1 MKVKTSFQIIYV
13 VLAIQMALQAQ
24 PRFKDQTAAY
34 QILHTYG
41 SGISGGGVSFCD
53 FNGDGKDDISLGSS
67 RGQAIQFYENSG
79 SSMVKRDLLPNLKKE
94 VKSLLW
100 ADLDNDGDK
109 DLFVCI
115 YEGHNLLFEN
125 KGNLELVDVTS
136 QSGLSLDD
144 YSSFGACIGDYN
156 RDGLL
161 DIYVSQRRV
170 QTDGLPNRSLLYR
183 NNGNLTF
190 EDVSVNA
197 GAEDGGKTPFCSA
210 FVDVNNDKWPDLYTA
225 HDRERGNSLLI
236 NNANGSF
243 SSVGAAYNADLK
255 MDGMS
260 VSTADVDFDGYTD
273 IYVSNS
279 AEGNALFMNK
289 NGVRFENES
298 TERGVS
304 FNGVAWGTNFL
315 DGDNDGDEDL
325 YVSSMLVG
333 KNNITSTYYTN
344 EFPSLVF
351 GKGDQ
356 VPSDTVSSFNNAVGD
371 INLDGYPDIV
381 VSNAEFPTTVF
392 ENRGG
397 TNNYLAVQLEGVLS
411 NRDGIGSMVSVYT
424 QGKRISK
431 YVQCGIGFLGQ
442 NSNQL
447 LFGLDKVNAADSVVV
462 LWPTGHIDRYRFV
475 AGNTSYVLVE
485 GGSTGGQIQ
494 VDSGLILASVDETA
508 PNHLLI
514 SPNPVVDYCTI
525 NQHPSLIREIFI
537 MDITGRKLFH
547 IEHPESNEIN
557 TETFTAGMYWMQC
570 FMHSGSV
577 YSSSFI
583 IQK

>member
-1 MKVKTSFQIIYV
+1 MC
-13 VLAIQMALQAQ
+13 VLCMTIHAQ
-24 PRFKDQTAAY
+24 PRFLDQTAAY
-34 QILHTYG
+34 QIVHTYG
-41 SGISGGGVSFCD
+41 NGISGGGVSLCD

-67 RGQAIQFYENSG
+67 RGKVIQFYENKG
-79 SSMVKRDLLPNLKKE
+79 ATFHRLDLLTNLKE
-94 VKSLLW
+94 EIKSLLW

-115 YEGHNLLFEN
+115 FEGHNRIYEN
-125 KGNLELVDVTS
+125 KGNLDLEDITA
-136 QSGLSLDD
+136 QSGISLED

-183 NNGNLTF
+183 NDGNLIFT
-190 EDVSVNA
+190 DVTLNA

-236 NNANGSF
+236 NNKNGTF
-243 SSVGAAYNADLK
+243 SSEGSNFNADLK

-260 VSTADVDFDGYTD
+260 VSTADVNFDGYMD

-279 AEGNALFMNK
+279 TDGNALFVNK
-289 NGVRFENES
+289 NGMRFENES

-315 DGDNDGDEDL
+315 DGDNDGDDDL

-333 KNNITSTYYTN
+333 KENITSTYFTN
-344 EFPSLVF
+344 EYPSNLF
-351 GKGDQ
+351 SKGDQ
-356 VPSDTVSSFNNAVGD
+356 VLSDTVSSFNNAVGD
-371 INLDGYPDIV
+371 LNSDGYPDIV
-381 VSNAEFPTTVF
+381 VSNSEFSTTVF
-392 ENRGG
+392 ENQGG
-397 TNNYLAVQLEGVLS
+397 EHHFLAINLQGVLS
-411 NRDGIGSMVSVYT
+411 NRDGIGSLVTVYT
-424 QGKRISK
+424 QEKKISK
-431 YVQCGIGFLGQ
+431 YTQCGIGFLGQ

-447 LFGLDKVNAADSVVV
+447 LFGLDNVNAADSIEV
-462 LWPTGHIDRYRFV
+462 LWPSGHIDRYLFV

-485 GGSTGGQIQ
+485 GGSTDGKIN
-494 VDSGLILASVDETA
+494 VDEGLILSNFEQKTETR
-508 PNHLLI
+508 LKL
-514 SPNPVVDYCTI
+514 SPNPVTTYCTLDI
-525 NQHPSLIREIFI
+525 PASQIREIHI
-537 MDITGRKLFH
+537 IDITGKEVIKKRN
-547 IEHPESNEIN
+547 PNQNEIN
-557 TETFTAGMYWMQC
+557 VESLPAGSYWLQC
-570 FMHSGSV
+570 ILQTGVV
-577 YSSSFI
+577 YGTSII

>member
-1 MKVKTSFQIIYV
+1 MLVIQT
-13 VLAIQMALQAQ
+13 AIHAQ
-24 PRFKDQTAAY
+24 PGFNDKTAAY
-34 QILHTYG
+34 QIVHTYG
-41 SGISGGGVSFCD
+41 SGMSGGGVSLCD

-67 RGQAIQFYENSG
+67 RGQVIQFYENKGASLQ
-79 SSMVKRDLLPNLKKE
+79 RLDLLPSFKE
-94 VKSLLW
+94 EIKSLLW

-109 DLFVCI
+109 DLFVCVF
-115 YEGHNLLFEN
+115 EGHNRLFEN
-125 KGNLELVDVTS
+125 KGNLDLLDITE
-136 QSGLSLDD
+136 QSGISLDP
-144 YSSFGACIGDYN
+144 YTSFGACIGDYN

-183 NNGNLTF
+183 NEGNLKFT
-190 EDVSVNA
+190 DVTVNA

-210 FVDVNNDKWPDLYTA
+210 FVDVNNDRWPDLYTA
-225 HDRERGNSLLI
+225 HDRERGNSLLV
-236 NNANGSF
+236 NKADGTF
-243 SSVGAAYNADLK
+243 SSEGFNFNADLK

-260 VSTADVDFDGYTD
+260 VSTADVNFDGFMD

-279 AEGNALFMNK
+279 TDGNALFVNK
-289 NGVRFENES
+289 NGMRFENES

-315 DGDNDGDEDL
+315 DGDNDGDDDL

-344 EFPSLVF
+344 EYPSKVF
-351 GKGDQ
+351 SKGEQ

-371 INLDGYPDIV
+371 LNSDGYPDIV

-397 TNNYLAVQLEGVLS
+397 DHHYLAISLQGVLS
-411 NRDGIGSMVSVYT
+411 NRDGIGSTVTVYT
-424 QGKRISK
+424 QGKKISK
-431 YVQCGIGFLGQ
+431 YTQCGIGFLGQ

-447 LFGLDKVNAADSVVV
+447 IFGLNQVNAADSIEV

-485 GGSTGGQIQ
+485 GGSTSGNID
-494 VDSGLILASVDETA
+494 VDEGLILNTSSYVYGGG
-508 PNHLLI
+508 LSI
-514 SPNPVVDYCTI
+514 SPNPANDYLTLHAEPGTISKLMIYDLTGKSLLEQIEPIDMVVSTQSLAAGTYFIRCILKSGTI
-525 NQHPSLIREIFI
+525 
-537 MDITGRKLFH
+537 
-547 IEHPESNEIN
+547 
-557 TETFTAGMYWMQC
+557 
-570 FMHSGSV
+570 
-577 YSSSFI
+577 YSISFI
-583 IQK
+583 IHK

>member
-1 MKVKTSFQIIYV
+1 MRVKTSFQIIIV
-13 VLAIQMALQAQ
+13 MLVIQMTIHAQ
-24 PRFKDQTAAY
+24 PRFIDQTAAY
-34 QILHTYG
+34 QIAHTYG
-41 SGISGGGVSFCD
+41 SGMSGGGVSLCD

-67 RGQAIQFYENSG
+67 SGHVIQFYENTG
-79 SSMVKRDLLPNLKKE
+79 ESMQRLDLLSGLKE
-94 VKSLLW
+94 EIKSLLW

-109 DLFVCI
+109 DLFVCVFG
-115 YEGHNLLFEN
+115 GHNRLFEN
-125 KGNLELVDVTS
+125 KGNLDLHDITV
-136 QSGLSLDD
+136 QSGISLDP

-183 NNGNLTF
+183 NDGHLTF
-190 EDVSVNA
+190 TDVSLNA

-236 NNANGSF
+236 NNTDGTF
-243 SSVGAAYNADLK
+243 SSEGFNFNADLK

-260 VSTADVDFDGYTD
+260 VSTADVNFDGFMD

-279 AEGNALFMNK
+279 TDGNALFVNK
-289 NGVRFENES
+289 NGMRFENES

-315 DGDNDGDEDL
+315 DGDNDGDDDL

-333 KNNITSTYYTN
+333 KNNITSTYYSN
-344 EFPSLVF
+344 EYPLKVF
-351 GKGDQ
+351 SKGEQ

-371 INLDGYPDIV
+371 LNSDGYPDIV

-397 TNNYLAVQLEGVLS
+397 DHHYLAISLQGVMS
-411 NRDGIGSMVSVYT
+411 NRDGIGSLVSVYS
-424 QGKRISK
+424 QGKKITK
-431 YVQCGIGFLGQ
+431 YTQCGIGFLGQ

-447 LFGLDKVNAADSVVV
+447 LFGLNNVNAADSVEV

-485 GGSTGGQIQ
+485 GGSTAGKID
-494 VDSGLILASVDETA
+494 VDEGLILSNMEQKIETR
-508 PNHLLI
+508 LKL
-514 SPNPVVDYCTI
+514 SPNPANTYCTLDI
-525 NQHPSLIREIFI
+525 PASQIREIHVL
-537 MDITGRKLFH
+537 DITGKEVMHKRN
-547 IEHPESNEIN
+547 PTQNEIN
-557 TETFTAGMYWMQC
+557 VESLPAGSYWLQC
-570 FMHSGSV
+570 ILQTGVV
-577 YSSSFI
+577 YCTSII